1 MTSEIRR
8 SLLLGMAGI
17 LAGCGGG
24 DNNELNDGIDSSSD
38 IKKSKWTIFLYFNG
52 VDAES
57 GYRINENKEFYNF
70 YEGGILSQYIQE
82 TLQASPNANV
92 NILIQTGGA
101 WKDGWK
107 TIRRFKVSNQAQI
120 ELSPPENPKASMDNA
135 DTVADMIQ
143 WGATDFPADK
153 YGLVIVGH
161 GGGPL
166 FGYGGGDQ
174 LNPGNGISGLGF
186 QKLMN
191 QAMKYTG
198 KKIEFLGLNSCL
210 MSYYELASGISESTN
225 YLIASE
231 ENVPFDGFDF
241 TALFNYLSR
250 TPDADGSQV
259 GKRIVNSFIEKN
271 KAQST
276 ITLSVSDLSRTAL
289 VQTALDPIFKTLTQ
303 KIKLEGLPAW
313 HAIASAR
320 SQALDFGTSIY
331 TSQPIDAM
339 DMASFFRVPRYSGL
353 GISASLRQNALAAID
368 SLAPLKRWGKA
379 MKETCGM
386 TMYFPSVSLRSP
398 ELLDLYQQNN
408 PLSENQRE
416 FIRTYSLFAQNGG
429 VPAVTVGNVVPALNN
444 MIGATASSEH
454 YEWAY
459 AALINASGEIVS
471 IQNIVGNGQQL
482 SMNNHHAWP
491 TIENVPVHMVLSN
504 DASHGEGA
512 LIIPAQLRKG
522 SNLMSVFLYAE
533 ETQDGVYQARTWS
546 AFDENENHVSSPI
559 IYPIEPEQTF
569 IFCSVVQAAGSIQLQ
584 QRSQTFSANQLGAV
598 EVQMQEMSSNQL
610 AGSRVCLGVCDYIG
624 RLSLSSNS
632 YLL

>member
-8 SLLLGMAGI
+8 ALLLGMAGI

-24 DNNELNDGIDSSSD
+24 SDDNNEPKDDRDSPEN

-57 GYRINENKEFYNF
+57 GFRKNKAEEFYNF
-70 YEGGILSQYIQE
+70 HEGGTLSGYIQE
-82 TLQASPNANV
+82 TLQAQPNTDI

-120 ELSPPENPKASMDNA
+120 ELSPPTNPNASMDNA

-143 WGATDFPADK
+143 WGSTDFPANR

-166 FGYGGGDQ
+166 FGYSGGDQ
-174 LNPGNGISGLGF
+174 LNPGDGISGLGF

-198 KKIEFLGLNSCL
+198 KKMEFLGLNSCL
-210 MSYYELASGISESTN
+210 MSYYELASGIADSTN

-241 TALFNYLSR
+241 TAPFSYLSR
-250 TPDADGSQV
+250 NPDADGSQV

-271 KAQST
+271 KNEST
-276 ITLSVSDLSRTAL
+276 ITLAITDLSRTSI
-289 VQTALDPIFKTLTQ
+289 VQAALDPIFKSLTQ
-303 KIKLEGLPAW
+303 KIQKDGLSAW

-320 SQALDFGTSIY
+320 SQALDFSTSIY
-331 TSQPIDAM
+331 TQTPVDAM
-339 DMASFFRVPRYSGL
+339 DMASFFRVSRYSRL
-353 GISASLRQNALAAID
+353 GIPNDLTKNALAAID

-386 TMYFPSVSLRSP
+386 TMYFPSVSLNNP
-398 ELLDLYQQNN
+398 EFLDLYQRNN
-408 PLSENQRE
+408 SLSASQRD
-416 FIRTYSLFAQNGG
+416 FIQTYSSFAQNGN
-429 VPAVTVGNVVPALNN
+429 VPAVTVGNVAPLLGNAL
-444 MIGATASSEH
+444 GATASSAH

-459 AALINASGEIVS
+459 AALLNANGEFLS

-482 SMNNHHAWP
+482 SMNNHHTWP
-491 TIENVPVHMVLSN
+491 SIEGVPIHMVTSN
-504 DASHGEGA
+504 DASHDEGV
-512 LIIPAQLRKG
+512 LIIPAQLRNG
-522 SNLMSVFLYAE
+522 SNFTSVFLYAE
-533 ETQDGVYQARTWS
+533 ETQDGIYQARTWS
-546 AFDENENHVSSPI
+546 FFDENESHVRD
-559 IYPIEPEQTF
+559 
-569 IFCSVVQAAGSIQLQ
+569 VL
-584 QRSQTFSANQLGAV
+584 N
-598 EVQMQEMSSNQL
+598 N
-610 AGSRVCLGVCDYIG
+610 
-624 RLSLSSNS
+624 SNS
-632 YLL
+632 